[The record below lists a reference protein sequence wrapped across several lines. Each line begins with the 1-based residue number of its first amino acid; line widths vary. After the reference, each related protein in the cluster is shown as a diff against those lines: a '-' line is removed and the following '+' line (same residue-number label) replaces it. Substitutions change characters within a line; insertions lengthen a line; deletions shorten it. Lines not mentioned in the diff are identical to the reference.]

1 MTLSSRAKRGICT
14 SLLAPALLGAQ
25 APGATYVIRNATIV
39 PVVGARVPNGSI
51 VVSGGRITAIGAN
64 VAAPAGALVIDANG
78 LFVYPGFIDS
88 GTRLGLVEI
97 ASVPGSSDL
106 AEIGDFNPQNISLTA
121 VNPHSELIPVAR
133 TNGVTTAI
141 TSAGG
146 GSISGFAALMDLAGW
161 TTAEMG
167 VKRQAAMVVTFPTI
181 RRGFGGGGGG
191 PGGANQAEEIA
202 RRTQALRTYFS
213 DAKAYSDLRRKA
225 GAEWTGRS
233 NQPMDAML
241 PVIRGEIPVLFDV
254 QSIEQIRGALAM
266 ADSFGLKVI
275 LRGGKDAWR
284 MADTLAARR
293 IPVIVGPI
301 TSTPEGD
308 DPYDLVY
315 ANPGVLAKAGVL
327 IAFQSADAADVRNL
341 PYQAALATAYGLD
354 PEEALKAITI
364 NAARIWGV
372 EDRYGSLEVGKM
384 ANLFVATGDPLD
396 VRSTV
401 KYLFIRGENVPVADR
416 HSRLYDQFRARPK
429 PRS

>member
-1 MTLSSRAKRGICT
+1 M
-14 SLLAPALLGAQ
+14 LGAQ
-25 APGATYVIRNATIV
+25 SPGATYVIRNATIV
-39 PVVGARVPNGSI
+39 PVVGARIANGSI
-51 VVSGGRITAIGAN
+51 VVSGGRITAVGAT
-64 VAAPAGALVIDANG
+64 VTAPAGAQVIEANG
-78 LFVYPGFIDS
+78 MFVYPGFIDS
-88 GTRLGLVEI
+88 GTQLGLVEI

-133 TNGVTTAI
+133 TNGVTSVI

-146 GSISGFAALMDLAGW
+146 GSVSGFAALMDLAGW

-191 PGGANQAEEIA
+191 GGAGPGGASQAEEIA

-225 GAEWTGRS
+225 GTEWTGRS
-233 NQPMDAML
+233 NQPMEAML

-254 QSIEQIRGALAM
+254 QSAEQIRGALAM

-284 MADTLAARR
+284 LADTLAARR
-293 IPVIVGPI
+293 IPVIVGPV

-354 PEEALKAITI
+354 PEEALRAITI
-364 NAARIWGV
+364 NPARIWGV
-372 EDRYGSLEVGKM
+372 EDRYGSLEVGKV
-384 ANLFVATGDPLD
+384 ANLFVSTGDPLD

-401 KYLFIRGENVPVADR
+401 KYLFIRGENVAVVDR

-429 PRS
+429 PKS